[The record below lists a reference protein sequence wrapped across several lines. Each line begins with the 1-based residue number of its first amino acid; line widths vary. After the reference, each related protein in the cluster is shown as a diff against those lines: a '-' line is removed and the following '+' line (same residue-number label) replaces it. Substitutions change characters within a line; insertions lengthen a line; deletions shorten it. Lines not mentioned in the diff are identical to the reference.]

1 MTPVSQIMTT
11 DHCHKFY
18 DAMIDK
24 ISTGATRPFYVS
36 GKDTKTYEEFHNAL
50 SKGITKLQSYQH
62 ARVCLATDKSFET
75 YSAIFSII
83 LGGHTWIPVSPNQPT
98 DRFIEI
104 LKTGQVDVLIIDR
117 PISAKM
123 QNYCIEAN
131 INIISLDILFS
142 EEFTKTSMVP
152 DVRPTD
158 IAIIYFTSG
167 STGKPKGVPITHENY
182 ILNVENI
189 LEILP
194 ITENDVFGDYHD
206 LSFVISIPV
215 LFPCVFS
222 GGALVP
228 SKSSMDQLNPL
239 PSIETN
245 KVTVLITVP
254 STLSRIM
261 KFAREKKL
269 MQALR
274 VLVSC
279 GEPLHLD
286 VMSYFKEKS
295 HAEII
300 MNFYGSTEVAP
311 WTFCHECKMDD
322 VLDYANFGV
331 APIGKPIKGNAIKV
345 SDDGELWV
353 SSRQLSPGYLDDV
366 SPTTFITDNNQ
377 RWYKTGDRVVEYDGV
392 FVCKGRLDNQIK
404 IGGYRIDLMD
414 IEANLRQFEDVQNV
428 FCFTVGDVKNPQIV
442 ATLFGGK
449 AYSFVE
455 IIELLSKQLPVYMLP
470 KYVEYFEEMPVNKNG
485 KLDRV
490 KVKEIVAERLQ
501 VR

>member
-18 DAMIDK
+18 DAMVNRIL
-24 ISTGATRPFYVS
+24 TGTTRPFYVS
-36 GKDTKTYEEFHNAL
+36 GKDTKTYDEFHNAL
-50 SKGITKLQSYQH
+50 LKGINKLQSYH
-62 ARVCLATDKSFET
+62 HGRVCLATSKSFET
-75 YSAIFSII
+75 YSAIFSIV
-83 LGGHTWIPVSPNQPT
+83 LGGHTWIPVNPNQPT
-98 DRFIEI
+98 DRFIDI
-104 LKTGQVDVLIIDR
+104 LKIGQVDVLIVDQ
-117 PISAKM
+117 PITAEM
-123 QNYCIEAN
+123 QEYCIEAK
-131 INIISLDILFS
+131 IAIISLDTLFS
-142 EEFTKTSMVP
+142 EKPSETLLGP

-194 ITENDVFGDYHD
+194 INDNDVFGDYHD

-239 PSIETN
+239 PNILTN

-261 KFAREKKL
+261 KFTRDKEL
-269 MQALR
+269 ISVLR
-274 VLVSC
+274 VLISC

-286 VMSYFKEKS
+286 VMSYFREKS
-295 HAEII
+295 EAEVI

-322 VLDYANFGV
+322 VLGYADFGV
-331 APIGKPIKGNAIKV
+331 APIGKPIKGNIIKV

-353 SSRQLSPGYLDDV
+353 SSRQLSPGYLDGA
-366 SPTTFITDNNQ
+366 SPTTFITENNQ
-377 RWYKTGDRVVEYDGV
+377 RWYKTGDRVVEHDGV

-414 IEANLRQFEDVQNV
+414 IEANLRQFDDVQNV
-428 FCFTVGDVKNPQIV
+428 FCFTVGGVKNPQIV

-455 IIELLSKQLPVYMLP
+455 IIDLLSKRLPVYMLP